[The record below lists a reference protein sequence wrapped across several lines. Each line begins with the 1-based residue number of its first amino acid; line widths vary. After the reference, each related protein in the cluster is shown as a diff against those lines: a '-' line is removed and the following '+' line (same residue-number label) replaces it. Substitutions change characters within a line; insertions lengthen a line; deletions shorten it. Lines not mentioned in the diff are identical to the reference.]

1 MSIRLSEILEHN
13 APHLA
18 ISNRKR
24 MQTFYDAV
32 VEALRQGELTPEGGA
47 LPTTLNTLLALL
59 PGEQR
64 LAARDREMTD
74 WSVEND
80 VKYAAFLDGWRSRM
94 TSVAL
99 KVPYVRP
106 IALPYHQAVTHL
118 QRVHASGSKKAEL
131 EQAVNLFLDVYA
143 LSQHALR
150 LPEVERDIP
159 RQLSEGITVDE
170 QKVALENDV
179 KGRYVGF
186 VKGQRERAV

>member
-1 MSIRLSEILEHN
+1 MSIRLSEILEHD

-24 MQTFYDAV
+24 LQAFYDAV

-80 VKYAAFLDGWRSRM
+80 VKYAAFLDVWRSRM
-94 TSVAL
+94 ASVAV
-99 KVPYVRP
+99 KAPYVRP
-106 IALPYHQAVTHL
+106 IAVPFQQAVTYL

-131 EQAVNLFLDVYA
+131 EQAVNLF
-143 LSQHALR
+143 
-150 LPEVERDIP
+150 
-159 RQLSEGITVDE
+159 
-170 QKVALENDV
+170 
-179 KGRYVGF
+179 
-186 VKGQRERAV
+186 